1 MALEDKVNQLTELL
15 SDLTP
20 GVDSLVAS
28 QHSTDENINR
38 LVQSQSKANLAIGE
52 LRQSNIRL
60 AGAIEKLV
68 DKIDKVDEFEARLKK
83 IEDNLPG

>member
-1 MALEDKVNQLTELL
+1 MDLEDKVNQLTELL

-20 GVDSLVAS
+20 AVDSLVAS